1 MGRIEISIEFGRF
14 YTLKIGDELIQ
25 NLETA
30 IAIVRA
36 SKLSNVQLRHHL
48 PSGSVDEWDNF

>member
-1 MGRIEISIEFGRF
+1 MGRIEISVEFGEF
-14 YTLKIGDELIQ
+14 KTLKLSDKLIQ

-48 PSGSVDEWDNF
+48 PNGNVDEWDNF